1 MDSCLGK
8 SSLIDTYFMGW
19 KMRNTRWMCDII
31 KKLVLNFEIYV
42 LQWNLPIADIPN
54 SGHAMNSGRD
64 VKYQMWQSFWNYF
77 LIADTSQ

>member
-19 KMRNTRWMCDII
+19 KMRNTRLISDII